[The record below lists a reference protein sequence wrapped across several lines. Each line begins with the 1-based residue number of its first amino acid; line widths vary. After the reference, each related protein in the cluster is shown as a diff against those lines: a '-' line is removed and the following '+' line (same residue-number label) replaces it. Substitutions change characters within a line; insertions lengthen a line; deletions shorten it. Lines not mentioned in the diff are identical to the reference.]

1 MARLRITGSVT
12 YSDGS
17 PASGARVVIRDLDGL
32 GGADDDT
39 ILRVT
44 ADARGRFTG
53 LSAEWDDRE
62 GSVLG
67 IDLPDLLR
75 LEYTVT
81 VEGRRH
87 TGMFIRYD
95 GSRSA
100 PIVVPEEPV
109 RVAERELVQVI
120 HLAEDA
126 AVDVRPLYQFIE
138 ESTQTLTTT
147 LLANSYA
154 RVTFLK
160 GSRASLAGF
169 VHALKLSTD
178 RPGIEAVDVL
188 FTTHGHT
195 NQVVFEDGRYSEGVV
210 LDALIQGLPP
220 EGRAKLRVL
229 FSTACFGASHRDM
242 WRDAGFTEVA
252 GAVGIYADAAV
263 SYPAFLT
270 AWAAG
275 LTFAQAVD
283 LANAADIG
291 DLADEAARVYFRV
304 RDKADLAAEV
314 NSTRRRSGP
323 GTTRVRSK
331 P

>member
-67 IDLPDLLR
+67 VDLPDLLR

-87 TGMFIRYD
+87 TGSFIRHD
-95 GSRSA
+95 GTRSA
-100 PIVVPEEPV
+100 PIVVPQLPV
-109 RVAERELVQVI
+109 TVAERELVQII
-120 HLAEDA
+120 HLAQDA

-138 ESTQTLTTT
+138 ASAETLTTP
-147 LLANSYA
+147 LLTTSYA
-154 RVTFLK
+154 RITFLK
-160 GSRASLAGF
+160 DARASLAGF

-178 RPGIEAVDVL
+178 RPGVEAVDVL

-195 NQVVFEDGRYSEGVV
+195 DRLVFEDGGYREGEV
-210 LDALIQGLPP
+210 LDALVQGIPAD
-220 EGRAKLRVL
+220 GRAKLRIL

-252 GAVGIYADAAV
+252 GSVGIYADAAV

-270 AWAAG
+270 TWALG
-275 LTFAQAVD
+275 QTFAQAVD
-283 LANAADIG
+283 AANAADVG
-291 DLADEAARVYFRV
+291 DLADEAARAYYRA
-304 RDKADLAAEV
+304 RGKPDYATEV
-314 NSTRRRSGP
+314 NCTRRRSGP
-323 GTTRVRSK
+323 GTTRVHTK